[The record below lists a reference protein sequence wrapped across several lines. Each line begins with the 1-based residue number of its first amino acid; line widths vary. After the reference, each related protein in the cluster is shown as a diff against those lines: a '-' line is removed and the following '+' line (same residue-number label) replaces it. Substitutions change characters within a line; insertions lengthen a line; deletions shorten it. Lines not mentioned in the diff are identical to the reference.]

1 MVDNPAHVSLGARR
15 VEHAEPDGV
24 AAGQVTSGID
34 TTLLT
39 PGAISGRV
47 RGESGGRP
55 GGPVGGICVLAEPV
69 RSGRSAVV
77 TVTARNGTYSAGG
90 LLPGGYR
97 VQFEPGCGAAGY
109 RARWYPGV
117 PGEQRATVVDVR
129 AARNRTGIN
138 VSLPHG

>member
-1 MVDNPAHVSLGARR
+1 MDGPPEPVGAVAETRISREPA
-15 VEHAEPDGV
+15 
-24 AAGQVTSGID
+24 
-34 TTLLT
+34 
-39 PGAISGRV
+39 RV
-47 RGESGGRP
+47 RATSTTT
-55 GGPVGGICVLAEPV
+55 
-69 RSGRSAVV
+69 VV